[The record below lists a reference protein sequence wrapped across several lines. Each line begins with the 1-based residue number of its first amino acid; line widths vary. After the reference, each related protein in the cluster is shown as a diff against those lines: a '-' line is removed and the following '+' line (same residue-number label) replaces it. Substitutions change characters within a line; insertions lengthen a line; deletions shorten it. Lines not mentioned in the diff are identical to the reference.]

1 MSFPVSSR
9 CVVSLWSLVSGCYK
23 NDIVPISKDQ
33 LNLTGLFLQ
42 SHPFSELIFFARK
55 LPKTFC
61 TYNCGQDA
69 ILNINLVIY
78 VPASLRHRRNL
89 ALFKSVYKTAPK
101 SLFCAPTVYQ
111 DLNTRHDWPVKKDNV
126 NLSITNKGNSKRTF
140 GNLLSPLGAYNDNIS
155 RRCFADVTNR
165 C

>member
-1 MSFPVSSR
+1 M
-9 CVVSLWSLVSGCYK
+9 
-23 NDIVPISKDQ
+23 
-33 LNLTGLFLQ
+33 FLQ

-89 ALFKSVYKTAPK
+89 TLVNSVYKTAPK

-111 DLNTRHDWPVKKDNV
+111 DLNTRHVWPVKKDNV
-126 NLSITNKGNSKRTF
+126 NLPISNKGNSKRTS
-140 GNLLSPLGAYNDNIS
+140 GNSLSPLGACSKNIS
-155 RRCFADVTNR
+155 RQCIADVTNR